1 MLPGTN
7 WKEPW
12 KPVEGSSWWSEMLE
26 EDRRQIES
34 SRAKFQEERP
44 IRSRRLPLPLWA
56 RLLVVARWFIWAI
69 VVVVLACVVIELMSL
84 T

>member
-26 EDRRQIES
+26 EDRQQIES
-34 SRAKFQEERP
+34 NRAKLQEERP

-56 RLLVVARWFIWAI
+56 CLLVVARWFIWAI
-69 VVVVLACVVIELMSL
+69 VVVVLACVVIEL